1 MYAAFSCCGEC
12 GMKSDHLIDKDHVG
26 QPLYCQAEKRHLKG
40 SDLGQ
45 ETLTHLTG
53 RLVITHQARHSR
65 ISALRDTQSVKHNH
79 SHDHGR
85 SNPTPGLSPHRETVL
100 TAQRFTACCNQQ
112 GRLKPVVARQRG
124 PTKHPVVRSSASS
137 TFAACLEFYIQQF
150 EHSLSTNPAD
160 T

>member
-1 MYAAFSCCGEC
+1 
-12 GMKSDHLIDKDHVG
+12 MKSDHLIDKDHVG
-26 QPLYCQAEKRHLKG
+26 QPLYCQPEKRHLKG

-85 SNPTPGLSPHRETVL
+85 SNPTPGLSPQRNRPHRPAL
-100 TAQRFTACCNQQ
+100 H
-112 GRLKPVVARQRG
+112 RLLQPAR
-124 PTKHPVVRSSASS
+124 
-137 TFAACLEFYIQQF
+137 AAKARRCPATR
-150 EHSLSTNPAD
+150 TN
-160 T
+160 